1 MHGLCRD
8 KTRQL
13 FAEALLL
20 AREAAPDADVGAA
33 AAEAESAM
41 HRQNDGVNQ
50 RYKAKYRSL
59 IFNLKDANNP
69 DLRRR
74 VLSGEITGAPLP
86 GNLPFYWPAAPHN
99 GCAEEVMQTLA
110 NIKMHSRSTSGHTV
124 QRGLF
129 LVGSRQGRKSG
140 GICWHLMGMCAQ
152 VTCW

>member
-1 MHGLCRD
+1 MGRGMLAYAHQIINFWRHFLGTLAMMTNRRLRRD

-20 AREAAPDADVGAA
+20 AREAVPGADAGAA

-41 HRQNDGVNQ
+41 HRQNGGVNA

-74 VLSGEITGAPLP
+74 VLSGEITGAPLQK
-86 GNLPFYWPAAPHN
+86 NELIFAYKHVLHKLHAFAP
-99 GCAEEVMQTLA
+99 C
-110 NIKMHSRSTSGHTV
+110 
-124 QRGLF
+124 
-129 LVGSRQGRKSG
+129 KS
-140 GICWHLMGMCAQ
+140 
-152 VTCW
+152 

>member
-1 MHGLCRD
+1 MEGQPAGDWSALSPGTEGAERRRD

-20 AREAAPDADVGAA
+20 AREDAPGGDVGAA

-41 HRQNDGVNQ
+41 YRQNGGVNA

-74 VLSGEITGAPLP
+74 VLSGEITGVPPLENSTAP
-86 GNLPFYWPAAPHN
+86 
-99 GCAEEVMQTLA
+99 TLVDCHSQGLIGGA
-110 NIKMHSRSTSGHTV
+110 IKTST
-124 QRGLF
+124 F
-129 LVGSRQGRKSG
+129 GS
-140 GICWHLMGMCAQ
+140 
-152 VTCW
+152 

>member
-20 AREAAPDADVGAA
+20 AREAAPDADVGMA

-99 GCAEEVMQTLA
+99 GCAEEVMQILA
-110 NIKMHSRSTSGHTV
+110 NIRCTREAHQDTLCNVVS
-124 QRGLF
+124 F
-129 LVGSRQGRKSG
+129 LLAAGKEGSLVASAG
-140 GICWHLMGMCAQ
+140 
-152 VTCW
+152 T